1 MYVLAREENCKKR
14 KNCLFFFFVFVGA
27 GLGGGEDSIFYLLLH
42 AIDACLFAA
51 SFLSIHSLN

>member
-1 MYVLAREENCKKR
+1 MSLRGKKIVKREKIVF
-14 KNCLFFFFVFVGA
+14 FFFFVFVGA